1 MAKVIITTQAC
12 PVCKYEYQENTYY
25 GNKVTK
31 SVRSKEENGKPLVDV
46 GDILF
51 VNSYYEA
58 RKELPE
64 EFADKCFI
72 VDVVQENAVLEKTV
86 VANGDKPFQLV
97 PYSLNSIPL
106 EGPGYVKDERV
117 LGMFCPK
124 CGVMLNAK
132 TCTKTEEKSL

>member
-1 MAKVIITTQAC
+1 MAKVVITKQTC
-12 PVCKYEYQENTYY
+12 PVCKYEYQENTYFS
-25 GNKVTK
+25 NKVTK
-31 SVRSKEENGKPLVDV
+31 SVRPKEEDGKPLVDV

-64 EFADKCFI
+64 EFADKCI
-72 VDVVQENAVLEKTV
+72 VVDVVEENAVLEKTV
-86 VANGDKPFQLV
+86 VANGDKPFESIPFPQK
-97 PYSLNSIPL
+97 SIPL
-106 EGPGYVKDERV
+106 EGPGYVEDKSV
-117 LGMFCPK
+117 FGMFCPK